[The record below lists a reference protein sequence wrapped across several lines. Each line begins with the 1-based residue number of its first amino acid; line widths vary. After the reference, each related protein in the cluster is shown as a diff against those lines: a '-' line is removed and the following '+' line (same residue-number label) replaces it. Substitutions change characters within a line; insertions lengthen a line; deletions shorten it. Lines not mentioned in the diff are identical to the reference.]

1 MQTFIRRALQLI
13 VVLLVVTFFASF
25 LTELL
30 PGDPAR
36 TIAPFATPQE
46 HQELRE
52 SMGLNDNIFVRYK
65 DWLVGFVQGDMGTEY
80 AGTGII
86 GDSIGG
92 KVKDRL
98 PRSILLM
105 LYVQIFTLLI
115 AVPLGVYT
123 AYKAGK
129 KVDDAANG
137 IAFMLLSIPVF
148 VTSSLFI
155 LAFSVNKWVVSLPS
169 EGWESFTASPT
180 GHFKHLI
187 MPIVALSLGQIAIYA
202 RLLRSDMVATLQEDF
217 ILMAKSK
224 GISNRRILWRH
235 ALRPSSLTLLTV
247 AGLNVG
253 TLISGA
259 LIVEVIFRLNGLGSA
274 VQDAIARRQYVA
286 LQSYVAVIAILFVLI
301 NFAVDALYRVLDPR
315 IRGARIG

>member
-1 MQTFIRRALQLI
+1 VQTFIRRALQLI

-169 EGWESFTASPT
+169 EGWESFTSSPT

-187 MPIVALSLGQIAIYA
+187 MPIVALSLGQMAI
-202 RLLRSDMVATLQEDF
+202 
-217 ILMAKSK
+217 
-224 GISNRRILWRH
+224 
-235 ALRPSSLTLLTV
+235 
-247 AGLNVG
+247 
-253 TLISGA
+253 
-259 LIVEVIFRLNGLGSA
+259 
-274 VQDAIARRQYVA
+274 
-286 LQSYVAVIAILFVLI
+286 
-301 NFAVDALYRVLDPR
+301 
-315 IRGARIG
+315 